1 MSGTTLGEQVSTFF
15 KMHLHAATHYIIN
28 SSLHLAT
35 ALILWAFNISQDP
48 SCPID
53 TMNFSD
59 GQSIRPNPFVV
70 NFEPRVGNME
80 VLIGASF
87 SQ

>member
-1 MSGTTLGEQVSTFF
+1 
-15 KMHLHAATHYIIN
+15 
-28 SSLHLAT
+28 
-35 ALILWAFNISQDP
+35 
-48 SCPID
+48 
-53 TMNFSD
+53 MNFSD